1 MTGWMESL
9 EARNRFF
16 AGAERGFST
25 SREEIGAESWEEMFA
40 RRLTVERTGG
50 DGMQTSKSRF
60 VYCLGPYIA
69 AMVSKGKR
77 GAAGM
82 AQVLL
87 LRRVRNGGG
96 EG

>member
-1 MTGWMESL
+1 
-9 EARNRFF
+9 
-16 AGAERGFST
+16 
-25 SREEIGAESWEEMFA
+25 MFA

-69 AMVSKGKR
+69 AMISKGKR

-82 AQVLL
+82 AQFCCK
-87 LRRVRNGGG
+87 RAGEIGGGG
-96 EG
+96 ERY